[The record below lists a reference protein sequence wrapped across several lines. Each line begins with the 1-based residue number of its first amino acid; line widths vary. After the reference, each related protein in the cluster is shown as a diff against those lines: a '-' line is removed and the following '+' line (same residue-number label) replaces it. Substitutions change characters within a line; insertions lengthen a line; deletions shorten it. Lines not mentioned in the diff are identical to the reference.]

1 MQRGYWFEC
10 KPSSFSEE
18 PHQFEW
24 KEDTLSY
31 ITDAQLNVPNV
42 VDVVN
47 VKLLA
52 QNFVLANENITILES
67 ETLL

>member
-1 MQRGYWFEC
+1 MNANLLA
-10 KPSSFSEE
+10 SFSEE

-24 KEDTLSY
+24 KEDTLRY

-42 VDVVN
+42 VDVAN
-47 VKLLA
+47 VKLFA
-52 QNFVLANENITILES
+52 QNFVLANENITILEN